1 MEFVDIAGIVKGA
14 SEGAGLGNKFLS
26 NIRQTDAIIHVVRC
40 FKNDDII
47 HVENSVDP
55 IRDIDIINIELIL
68 SDIAQIEKRLEK
80 CRKEKKNTSAA
91 LIESSALEKVNDSLT
106 NNIPARRAL
115 LSKDEKKAIDPLML
129 LTMKPV
135 SIHICIEHLNLNL
148 RRLLTI

>member
-68 SDIAQIEKRLEK
+68 SDIGQIEKRLEK
-80 CRKEKKNTSAA
+80 CRKEKKNTSSAI
-91 LIESSALEKVNDSLT
+91 IESSALEKVNDLLT
-106 NNIPARRAL
+106 NNVPARRAIL
-115 LSKDEKKAIDPLML
+115 TKDEKKAIDPLML

-135 SIHICIEHLNLNL
+135 CVLFECELY
-148 RRLLTI
+148 LLCVFAIL